1 MVGSDVASGI
11 GGSQAVTDNERELM
25 LERKRANYRRR
36 LQALR
41 DAKGLEPLTNRQ
53 RHTLL
58 DLCMRVEGDAI
69 TDPDLLVLLRLAG
82 RGLCGV
88 RED

>member
-1 MVGSDVASGI
+1 MTPKQRDEMV
-11 GGSQAVTDNERELM
+11 
-25 LERKRANYRRR
+25 ERKRANYRRR
-36 LQALR
+36 LQLLR
-41 DAKGLEPLTNRQ
+41 DQHGLEPLTNRQ

-58 DLCMRVEGDAI
+58 DLCMAVQGDAI

-88 RED
+88 REV

>member
-1 MVGSDVASGI
+1 MTS
-11 GGSQAVTDNERELM
+11 NERERM
-25 LERKRANYRRR
+25 VERKRANYRRR
-36 LQALR
+36 LSLLR
-41 DAKGLEPLTNRQ
+41 AKHELEPLTNRQ

-58 DLCMRVEGDAI
+58 DLCMRVEGDAL

-88 RED
+88 REV